1 MANIR
6 FVVTNAGLQAAINAE
21 QQGLKIVINKFS
33 VGSGYGYDPSVD
45 DTDLHGN
52 MLYSGEPAKYRYVS
66 PNTRLFVC
74 QLPPE
79 IGPFEFGEI
88 GLWMDNGVL
97 FALCSFEQPIAKY
110 SSIESTISSS
120 VTFNCILTLSQGAA
134 SVTINYEDNPQAGNE
149 IENVGT
155 WLEVKTPSS
164 MYSGI
169 TKELVVGQLDN
180 RGNQTLL
187 IRDATNDRW
196 NIASNYYT
204 VANHIEMVS
213 LSELYV
219 DISKSAM
226 YTISDVANY
235 YLLQFEY
242 NTFRVATA
250 SDTGNSFRF
259 TFTEPLPESI
269 VKSNMLNIY
278 SYDVMA
284 IINTLG
290 PRIAI
295 WA

>member
-21 QQGLKIVINKFS
+21 QQGLKIVINKFT
-33 VGSGYGYDPSVD
+33 VGSGYGYDPSAS

-149 IENVGT
+149 IESTNT

-169 TKELVVGQLDN
+169 TKELIVGQLDN

-187 IRDATNDRW
+187 IRDSVNDRW
-196 NIASNYYT
+196 NIGSNYYT
-204 VANHIEMVS
+204 VVNHAEM
-213 LSELYV
+213 LELGELYV
-219 DISKSAM
+219 DISNSSM
-226 YTISDVANY
+226 YTISEVANY

-250 SDTGNSFRF
+250 SKVDTAIRF
-259 TFTEPLPESI
+259 TFTEPLPADI
-269 VKSNMLNIY
+269 IKSNMLNVY

-284 IINTLG
+284 VINTLG
-290 PRIAI
+290 PRTAI